1 MWLIRLGTIGR
12 LAARPR
18 FPVEFPSIDQRNP
31 DTCLYLV
38 FPGMVS
44 ISEWGASGPRRGQ
57 KSTHELP
64 NSTEL
69 TFSPFLCGPRVN
81 ERKFSVPTKQ
91 LPANPSLDHLK
102 HQAKDLI
109 RQHASR
115 EQRSAQRLREFHPSL
130 RLATDEEVFSTQLAL
145 SDAQLAIA
153 REHGF
158 ASWTRLKHHIE
169 KPNLSDNLALPHHE
183 RIDDPVFRQ
192 AVNLIDAGEV
202 SGLSRLL
209 KANPSLILQRVL
221 FEGGNYFRNPG
232 LLEFIAENPVRHGT
246 LPPNIVDVAVVL
258 LEAGP
263 ERGSVNDALGLV
275 VSGCVPRKCA
285 VQIPLIDVLCKY
297 GADPNSSLQ
306 TAVLH
311 GEIEAVYQLIRWGAS
326 ADLPIL
332 AALGKTEEFLR
343 HLPLSDSDQR
353 HLALALATQ
362 YGHTEIVRALLDA
375 GEDPNRYNPP
385 GSHSH
390 STPLHQAALAGHLGV
405 VKLLVERGA
414 RLDTKDV
421 TWQGTP
427 ADWAQHEGR
436 TEVESYLRGLF
447 AAGQTVRK
455 DNAPLRETRQDS

>member
-1 MWLIRLGTIGR
+1 MLSIG
-12 LAARPR
+12 A
-18 FPVEFPSIDQRNP
+18 
-31 DTCLYLV
+31 
-38 FPGMVS
+38 
-44 ISEWGASGPRRGQ
+44 WGASGLRKGQ
-57 KSTHELP
+57 RSTHEPL

-109 RQHASR
+109 RQHALR
-115 EQRSAQRLREFHPSL
+115 EPSSAQRLREFHPSL
-130 RLATDEEVFSTQLAL
+130 RLATDQEIFSTHLTL
-145 SDAQLAIA
+145 GGAQLAIA
-153 REHGF
+153 REYGF
-158 ASWTRLKHHIE
+158 ATWARLKHHIE
-169 KPNLSDNLALPHHE
+169 TPDLSDNLALPHHE
-183 RIDDPVFRQ
+183 RIEDAVFRH
-192 AVNLIDAGEV
+192 AVNLIDAGDV
-202 SGLSRLL
+202 SGLSLLL
-209 KANPSLILQRVL
+209 KANPSLIHQRVL

-246 LPPNIVDVAVVL
+246 LPPNIVDVAVIL

-263 ERGSVNDALGLV
+263 EHRSVNDTLGLV
-275 VSGCVPRKCA
+275 VSGRVPRERK
-285 VQIPLIDVLCKY
+285 VQIPLIDALCKY
-297 GADPNSSLQ
+297 GADPNSPLQ

-311 GEIEAVYQLIRWGAS
+311 GEFEAVYQLIRWGANP
-326 ADLPIL
+326 DLPIL

-343 HLPLSDSDQR
+343 HLPLSDSGQR
-353 HLALALATQ
+353 HLALSLAAQ
-362 YGHTEIVRALLDA
+362 YGHPEIVRALLDA

-421 TWQGTP
+421 IWQATP
-427 ADWAQHEGR
+427 ADWAQHDGR
-436 TEVESYLRGLF
+436 TEVESYLRELF
-447 AAGQTVRK
+447 AAGQTGRK
-455 DNAPLRETRQDS
+455 DNAC